1 MLYYKIKEISDMS
14 GISVRMLHHYDKI
27 DILKP
32 NCINS
37 SGYRLYTDKEI
48 ERLQQILFFKELD
61 FTLQEIKSILDNPY
75 FDRKKA
81 LISHKELLLEKK
93 LRLEKII
100 HTVNKTIN
108 SIERG
113 VDMNKNEMFNSFDSS
128 EIDEHRKKYA
138 KETKEKYGDTNAYKE
153 SKDKTSSYNKSDWQT
168 IQLKMEKIYRTLA
181 NNMDKDA
188 SDKEVQNSVHEW
200 RELINKHF
208 YTCTPEIFR
217 GLGELYVN
225 DERFTSNIDKYK
237 VGLSEFLRDA
247 INIYCDNL
255 NK

>member
-1 MLYYKIKEISDMS
+1 MS

-27 DILKP
+27 NILKP

-37 SGYRLYTDKEI
+37 SGYRLYTNKEI

-153 SKDKTSSYNKSDWQT
+153 SKDKTSIGFIVESHEDKVYRLHKVLYRLKQAPRAWYNIIGS
-168 IQLKMEKIYRTLA
+168 
-181 NNMDKDA
+181 
-188 SDKEVQNSVHEW
+188 
-200 RELINKHF
+200 HF
-208 YTCTPEIFR
+208 
-217 GLGELYVN
+217 L
-225 DERFTSNIDKYK
+225 
-237 VGLSEFLRDA
+237 
-247 INIYCDNL
+247 
-255 NK
+255 